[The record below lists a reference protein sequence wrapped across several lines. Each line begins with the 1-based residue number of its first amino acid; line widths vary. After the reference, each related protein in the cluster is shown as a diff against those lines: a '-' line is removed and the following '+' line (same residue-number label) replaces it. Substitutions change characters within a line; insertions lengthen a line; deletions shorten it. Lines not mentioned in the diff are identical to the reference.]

1 MSASTRIVLHMRA
14 ASVDDTRPYASEEN
28 YFWRFITEANLMTLL
43 ERALDLFTEANL
55 MTLLERAL
63 DLFLP
68 PMLDRLLLESYLV
81 LVQKDITAH
90 LAHIPVDVRHTNF
103 EYMVQRGIITGR
115 CFGVFVYD
123 LAGRANRYHPG
134 TEMALTP

>member
-1 MSASTRIVLHMRA
+1 MRA

-28 YFWRFITEANLMTLL
+28 YFWRFI
-43 ERALDLFTEANL
+43 TEANL

>member
-28 YFWRFITEANLMTLL
+28 YFWRFI
-43 ERALDLFTEANL
+43 TEANL